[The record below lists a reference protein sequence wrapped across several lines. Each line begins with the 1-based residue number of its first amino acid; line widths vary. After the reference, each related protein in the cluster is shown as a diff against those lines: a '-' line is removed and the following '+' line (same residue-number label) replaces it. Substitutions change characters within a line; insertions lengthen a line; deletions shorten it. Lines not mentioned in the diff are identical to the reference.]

1 MKDFEILFV
10 DDKRETLSLVD
21 EYLSYHGYSVTIVDS
36 GLKAFE
42 LVKERDFDIVL
53 TDLRMPGFSGLELLT
68 AIKKYRPE
76 IEVIIITGYG
86 SIESAVEALK
96 LGCYDYIQK
105 PIKFERLK
113 ILIDRIIEKKKLE
126 RENTLLK
133 RRLEE
138 RSQYYELIGASHG
151 MQKLYD
157 LIDRISSNSS
167 TTVMIQGES
176 GTGKELVARIIH
188 KKSDRA
194 DKPFISVNCGAI
206 VEGLLESELFGH
218 VNGAFTGAVR
228 DRIGLFKAAEG
239 GTIFLDEIT
248 ETIPPLQV
256 KMLRVLQEKKV
267 RPVGDTKELEI
278 DVRVI
283 AASNNDLDEAVK
295 SGILR
300 KDLFYRL
307 NVVSVKISPL
317 RERKKDIPL
326 LVNHFI
332 DKFNSR
338 GKRRIVSISP
348 EAMDIMLNYNWPG
361 NVRQLENVI
370 ERAFA
375 LGADE
380 VIEAA
385 DLPSEIKRFG
395 ETLKTEKPAYAL
407 RENETILI
415 KKALDKTDGNK
426 AIAADL
432 LGINITTL
440 YRKIKKYKINQL
452 SNPPISCKM

>member
-10 DDKRETLSLVD
+10 DDQREILSLVD
-21 EYLSYHGYSVTIVDS
+21 EYLSRHGYSVTIINN
-36 GLKAFE
+36 GMKALE

-53 TDLRMPGFSGLELLT
+53 TDLRMPGFSGLELLS
-68 AIKKYRPE
+68 AIKKYRPAIE
-76 IEVIIITGYG
+76 IIIITGYG
-86 SIESAVEALK
+86 TIESAVEALK

-105 PIKFERLK
+105 PIKFDRLK
-113 ILIDRIIEKKKLE
+113 LLIDRIIEKKKLE

-138 RSQYYELIGASHG
+138 RSQYYELIGASQG

-157 LIDRISSNSS
+157 LIDKINPNSS
-167 TTVMIQGES
+167 TTVMVQGES

-194 DKPFISVNCGAI
+194 EKPFISVNCGAI
-206 VEGLLESELFGH
+206 VEGLQESELFGH

-228 DRIGLFKAAEG
+228 DKIGLFKAAEG

-248 ETIPPLQV
+248 ETIPSLQV
-256 KMLRVLQEKKV
+256 KLLQVLQEKKV
-267 RPVGDTKELEI
+267 RPVGDTRELEI

-283 AASNNDLDEAVK
+283 AASNRSLEEAIK

-307 NVVSVKISPL
+307 NVISIKISPL
-317 RERKKDIPL
+317 RERKEDIPFL
-326 LVNHFI
+326 ANHFI
-332 DKFNSR
+332 EKFNNISK
-338 GKRRIVSISP
+338 KRVVGISH
-348 EAMDIMLNYNWPG
+348 ETMDIMLNYHWPG
-361 NVRQLENVI
+361 NVRQLENAI

-380 VIEAA
+380 LIEAA

-395 ETLKTEKPAYAL
+395 ETLKTEKPAYTL
-407 RENETILI
+407 RKNEIILI

-452 SNPPISCKM
+452 SNPPATSQ

>member
-10 DDKRETLSLVD
+10 DDQREILSLVD
-21 EYLSYHGYSVTIVDS
+21 EYLSRHGYSVTIINN
-36 GLKAFE
+36 GMKALE

-53 TDLRMPGFSGLELLT
+53 TDLRMPGFSGLELLS
-68 AIKKYRPE
+68 AIKKYRPAIE
-76 IEVIIITGYG
+76 IIIITGYG
-86 SIESAVEALK
+86 TIESAVEALK

-105 PIKFERLK
+105 PIKFDRLK
-113 ILIDRIIEKKKLE
+113 LLIDRIIEKKKLE

-138 RSQYYELIGASHG
+138 RSQYYELIGASQG

-157 LIDRISSNSS
+157 LIDKINPNSS
-167 TTVMIQGES
+167 TTVMVQGES

-194 DKPFISVNCGAI
+194 EKPFISVNCGAI
-206 VEGLLESELFGH
+206 VEGLQESELFGH
-218 VNGAFTGAVR
+218 VNGAFTGAIR
-228 DRIGLFKAAEG
+228 DKIGLFKAAEG

-248 ETIPPLQV
+248 ETIPSLQV
-256 KMLRVLQEKKV
+256 KLLQVLQEKKV
-267 RPVGDTKELEI
+267 RPVGDTRELEI

-283 AASNNDLDEAVK
+283 AASNRSLEEAIK

-307 NVVSVKISPL
+307 NVISIKISPL
-317 RERKKDIPL
+317 RERKEDIPFL
-326 LVNHFI
+326 ANHFI
-332 DKFNSR
+332 EKFNNITK
-338 GKRRIVSISP
+338 KRVVGISH
-348 EAMDIMLNYNWPG
+348 ETMDIMLNYHWPG
-361 NVRQLENVI
+361 NVRQLENAI

-380 VIEAA
+380 LIEAA

-395 ETLKTEKPAYAL
+395 ETLKTEKPAYTL
-407 RENETILI
+407 RKNEIILI

-452 SNPPISCKM
+452 YNPPATSQ

>member
-10 DDKRETLSLVD
+10 DDQREILSLVD
-21 EYLSYHGYSVTIVDS
+21 EYLSNHGYSVTIVDS

-68 AIKKYRPE
+68 TIKKYRPE
-76 IEVIIITGYG
+76 IEIIIITGYG
-86 SIESAVEALK
+86 TIESAVEALK

-113 ILIDRIIEKKKLE
+113 ILIDRIIEKKKLQK
-126 RENTLLK
+126 ENILLK

-157 LIDRISSNSS
+157 LIDKIGSNSS

-218 VNGAFTGAVR
+218 VDGAFTGAVR

-248 ETIPPLQV
+248 ETIPSLQV
-256 KMLRVLQEKKV
+256 KLLRVLQEKKV
-267 RPVGDTKELEI
+267 RPVGDTRELEI

-283 AASNNDLDEAVK
+283 AASNRDLDEAIK

-300 KDLFYRL
+300 KDIFYRL
-307 NVVSVKISPL
+307 NVVSIKISPL
-317 RERKKDIPL
+317 RERKEDIPL

-332 DKFNSR
+332 DKYNSR

-348 EAMDIMLNYNWPG
+348 ETMDIMLNYNWPG

-407 RENETILI
+407 RENEIILI
-415 KKALDKTDGNK
+415 KKALDKTGGNK

-440 YRKIKKYKINQL
+440 YRKIKKYKINQ
-452 SNPPISCKM
+452 

>member
-21 EYLSYHGYSVTIVDS
+21 EYLSYHGYRITIVDS

-68 AIKKYRPE
+68 AIKKYRSE

-113 ILIDRIIEKKKLE
+113 MLIDRIIEKKKLE

-133 RRLEE
+133 RRLKE
-138 RSQYYELIGASHG
+138 RFQYYELIGASHG

-167 TTVMIQGES
+167 TTIMIQGES

-248 ETIPPLQV
+248 ETIPPIQV
-256 KMLRVLQEKKV
+256 KLLRVLQEKKV

-317 RERKKDIPL
+317 RDRKKDIPL

-332 DKFNSR
+332 DKFNSKC
-338 GKRRIVSISP
+338 KRRIVSISP

-440 YRKIKKYKINQL
+440 YRKIKKNKINQL

>member
-1 MKDFEILFV
+1 MKGFEILFV
-10 DDKRETLSLVD
+10 DDQREMLSLVD
-21 EYLSYHGYSVTIVDS
+21 EYLSCHGYSVTIVDS

-42 LVKERDFDIVL
+42 LVKERDFDIVF
-53 TDLRMPGFSGLELLT
+53 TDLKMPEFSGLELLT

-86 SIESAVEALK
+86 SIESAIETLK
-96 LGCYDYIQK
+96 LGCYDYLQK
-105 PIKFERLK
+105 PFKFERLK
-113 ILIDRIIEKKKLE
+113 ILVDRIIEKKKLE

-138 RSQYYELIGASHG
+138 RSQYDELIGASHG
-151 MQKLYD
+151 MQELYD
-157 LIDRISSNSS
+157 LIDKISSNNS

-194 DKPFISVNCGAI
+194 DKPFISLNCGAI

-248 ETIPPLQV
+248 ETIPSLQV
-256 KMLRVLQEKKV
+256 KLLRVLQEKKV
-267 RPVGDTKELEI
+267 RPVGDTRELDI

-283 AASNNDLDEAVK
+283 AASNRDLDEAIK

-300 KDLFYRL
+300 KDIFYRL
-307 NVVSVKISPL
+307 NVVSIKIFPL
-317 RERKKDIPL
+317 RERKEDIPL

-332 DKFNSR
+332 DKYNSR
-338 GKRRIVSISP
+338 GKRKIVSISP
-348 EAMDIMLNYNWPG
+348 KTMDIMLNYNWPG

-380 VIEAA
+380 VIEVA

-395 ETLKTEKPAYAL
+395 ETLITEKPAYAL
-407 RENETILI
+407 RENEIILI

-452 SNPPISCKM
+452 SNLPVTSQ

>member
-1 MKDFEILFV
+1 MEDFEILFV
-10 DDKRETLSLVD
+10 DDQREILSLVD
-21 EYLSYHGYSVTIVDS
+21 EYLSRHGYSITVVDS

-76 IEVIIITGYG
+76 IEIIIITGYG
-86 SIESAVEALK
+86 TIESAVEALK
-96 LGCYDYIQK
+96 LGGYDYLQK

-113 ILIDRIIEKKKLE
+113 ILIDRIVEKKKLQ
-126 RENTLLK
+126 RENILLK
-133 RRLEE
+133 RRLKE
-138 RSQYYELIGASHG
+138 RTQYNELIGTSPK
-151 MQKLYD
+151 MQELYD
-157 LIDRISSNSS
+157 LIDKISSNSS
-167 TTVMIQGES
+167 ATVMIQGES

-194 DKPFISVNCGAI
+194 NKPFVSINCGAI

-218 VNGAFTGAVR
+218 VNGAFTGAAR
-228 DRIGLFKAAEG
+228 DKIGLFKAAEG

-248 ETIPPLQV
+248 ETISALQV
-256 KMLRVLQEKKV
+256 KLLRVLQERKI
-267 RPVGDTKELEI
+267 RPVGDTRELEI

-283 AASNNDLDEAVK
+283 AASNMDLDEAIK
-295 SGILR
+295 SGVLR

-307 NVVSVKISPL
+307 NVVSVKIPPL
-317 RERKKDIPL
+317 RERKEDISL
-326 LVNHFI
+326 LANHFI
-332 DKFNSR
+332 DKFNNISK
-338 GKRRIVSISP
+338 KRVVGISP
-348 EAMDIMLNYNWPG
+348 EAMDIMLNYHWPG
-361 NVRQLENVI
+361 NVRQLENAV

-385 DLPSEIKRFG
+385 DLPSETKQFR
-395 ETLKTEKPAYAL
+395 ETLKTEKHTYTL
-407 RENETILI
+407 RKNEIILI
-415 KKALDKTDGNK
+415 KKALDKTGGNK
-426 AIAADL
+426 ADAADL

-440 YRKIKKYKINQL
+440 YRKIKKYKI
-452 SNPPISCKM
+452 SE

>member
-21 EYLSYHGYSVTIVDS
+21 EYLSYHGYRITIVDS

-68 AIKKYRPE
+68 AIKKYRAE
-76 IEVIIITGYG
+76 IEIIIITGYG
-86 SIESAVEALK
+86 TIESAVEALK

-133 RRLEE
+133 RRLKE
-138 RSQYYELIGASHG
+138 RFQYYELIGASHG

-228 DRIGLFKAAEG
+228 DRIGLFEAAEG
-239 GTIFLDEIT
+239 GTIF
-248 ETIPPLQV
+248 
-256 KMLRVLQEKKV
+256 
-267 RPVGDTKELEI
+267 
-278 DVRVI
+278 
-283 AASNNDLDEAVK
+283 
-295 SGILR
+295 
-300 KDLFYRL
+300 
-307 NVVSVKISPL
+307 
-317 RERKKDIPL
+317 
-326 LVNHFI
+326 
-332 DKFNSR
+332 
-338 GKRRIVSISP
+338 
-348 EAMDIMLNYNWPG
+348 
-361 NVRQLENVI
+361 
-370 ERAFA
+370 
-375 LGADE
+375 
-380 VIEAA
+380 
-385 DLPSEIKRFG
+385 
-395 ETLKTEKPAYAL
+395 
-407 RENETILI
+407 
-415 KKALDKTDGNK
+415 
-426 AIAADL
+426 
-432 LGINITTL
+432 
-440 YRKIKKYKINQL
+440 
-452 SNPPISCKM
+452 

>member
-1 MKDFEILFV
+1 MKGFEILFV
-10 DDKRETLSLVD
+10 DDQREMLSLVD
-21 EYLSYHGYSVTIVDS
+21 EYLSCHGYSVTIVDS

-42 LVKERDFDIVL
+42 LVKERDFDIVF
-53 TDLRMPGFSGLELLT
+53 TDLKMPEFSGLELLT

-86 SIESAVEALK
+86 SIESAIETLK
-96 LGCYDYIQK
+96 LGCYDYLQK
-105 PIKFERLK
+105 PFKFERLK
-113 ILIDRIIEKKKLE
+113 ILVDRIIEKKKLE

-138 RSQYYELIGASHG
+138 RSQYDELIGASHG
-151 MQKLYD
+151 MQELYD
-157 LIDRISSNSS
+157 LIDRISSNNS

-194 DKPFISVNCGAI
+194 DKPFISLNCGAI

-248 ETIPPLQV
+248 ETIPSLQV
-256 KMLRVLQEKKV
+256 KLLRVLQEKKV
-267 RPVGDTKELEI
+267 RPVGDTRELEI

-283 AASNNDLDEAVK
+283 AASNRDLDEAIK

-300 KDLFYRL
+300 KDIFYRL
-307 NVVSVKISPL
+307 NVVSIKIPPL
-317 RERKKDIPL
+317 RERKEDIPL

-332 DKFNSR
+332 DKYNSR

-348 EAMDIMLNYNWPG
+348 KTMDIMLNYNWPG

-380 VIEAA
+380 VIEVA

-395 ETLKTEKPAYAL
+395 ETLITEKPAYAL
-407 RENETILI
+407 RENEIILI

-452 SNPPISCKM
+452 SNPPVTSQ

>member
-10 DDKRETLSLVD
+10 DDQREILSLVD
-21 EYLSYHGYSVTIVDS
+21 EYLSRHGYSVTIINN
-36 GLKAFE
+36 GMKALE

-53 TDLRMPGFSGLELLT
+53 TDLRMPGFSGLELLS
-68 AIKKYRPE
+68 AIKKYRPAIE
-76 IEVIIITGYG
+76 IIIITGYG
-86 SIESAVEALK
+86 TIESAVEALK

-105 PIKFERLK
+105 PIKFDRLK
-113 ILIDRIIEKKKLE
+113 LLIDRIIEKKKLE

-138 RSQYYELIGASHG
+138 RSQYYELIGASQG

-157 LIDRISSNSS
+157 LIDKINPNSS
-167 TTVMIQGES
+167 TTVMVQGES

-194 DKPFISVNCGAI
+194 EKPFISVNCGAI
-206 VEGLLESELFGH
+206 VEGLQESELFGH
-218 VNGAFTGAVR
+218 VNGAFTGAIR
-228 DRIGLFKAAEG
+228 DKIGLFKAAEG

-248 ETIPPLQV
+248 ETIPSLQV
-256 KMLRVLQEKKV
+256 KLLQVLQEKKV
-267 RPVGDTKELEI
+267 RPVGDTRELEI

-283 AASNNDLDEAVK
+283 AASNRSLEEAIK

-307 NVVSVKISPL
+307 NVISIKISPL
-317 RERKKDIPL
+317 RERKEDIPFL
-326 LVNHFI
+326 ANHFI
-332 DKFNSR
+332 EKFNNISK
-338 GKRRIVSISP
+338 KRVVGISH
-348 EAMDIMLNYNWPG
+348 ETMDIMLNYHWPG
-361 NVRQLENVI
+361 NVRQLENAI

-380 VIEAA
+380 LIEAA

-395 ETLKTEKPAYAL
+395 ETLKTEKPAYTL
-407 RENETILI
+407 RKNEIILI

-452 SNPPISCKM
+452 SNPPATSQ

>member
-21 EYLSYHGYSVTIVDS
+21 EYLSYHGYRITIVDS

-68 AIKKYRPE
+68 AIKKYRSE

-113 ILIDRIIEKKKLE
+113 MLIDRIIEKKKLE

-167 TTVMIQGES
+167 TTIMIQGES

-248 ETIPPLQV
+248 ETIPLLQV
-256 KMLRVLQEKKV
+256 KLLRVLQEKKV

-317 RERKKDIPL
+317 SERKKDIPL

-348 EAMDIMLNYNWPG
+348 EGMDIMLNYNWPG
-361 NVRQLENVI
+361 NVRQLENAI

-440 YRKIKKYKINQL
+440 YRKIKKNKEI
-452 SNPPISCKM
+452 